1 MLGRLLT
8 SFFALSDV
16 TGFYAS
22 SQREMAA
29 AIELEAD
36 GKFDYSVE
44 YGAVSEYAEGNWVE
58 EGGTIYL
65 TSTRMQGAYKQPAF
79 TREPLRLDG
88 NALLLHRCDMT
99 IRFNRDDSLP
109 IPTNRNTKL

>member
-1 MLGRLLT
+1 MMIALVLGL
-8 SFFALSDV
+8 ADV
-16 TGFYAS
+16 SGFYAS

-36 GKFDYSVE
+36 GKFDYSLE
-44 YGAVSEYAEGNWVE
+44 YGAVSEYAEGTWTS

-65 TSTRMQGAYKQPAF
+65 TSTKMQGAYKQGAF
-79 TREPLRLDG
+79 VREPLKLDG
-88 NALLLHRCDMT
+88 NSLLLHRYDMT

-109 IPTNRNTKL
+109 IPPNRNTKL

>member
-1 MLGRLLT
+1 MMFALLLT
-8 SFFALSDV
+8 LADL

-22 SQREMAA
+22 SQHEVAA

-36 GKFDYSVE
+36 GKFDYSLE
-44 YGAVSEYAEGNWVE
+44 YGAVSEYAEGTWTS

-65 TSTRMQGAYKQPAF
+65 TSTKMQGAYKQGAF
-79 TREPLRLDG
+79 VREPLKLDG
-88 NALLLHRCDMT
+88 NSLLLHRYDMT

-109 IPTNRNTKL
+109 TPPNRNTKL